1 MAFSEFYLGS
11 SSGPMNVSFGFNRPS
26 YGVNY
31 SLPYFA
37 RSHIPYMFIFK
48 RIQNNRTGKLLSL
61 REILQSNFCDKIQN
75 NLLLKY
81 NHREIN
87 NTPED
92 ILEFS
97 EDILREI
104 NGEKILKK
112 EDKEIQKSFWEMYYR
127 YSDNPDLNLQ
137 NLIINP
143 SFLKKN
149 IDLLN

>member
-1 MAFSEFYLGS
+1 
-11 SSGPMNVSFGFNRPS
+11 MNVSFGFNRPS

-81 NHREIN
+81 NHSEIN

-112 EDKEIQKSFWEMYYR
+112 EDAEFK
-127 YSDNPDLNLQ
+127 NLLG
-137 NLIINP
+137 NV
-143 SFLKKN
+143 
-149 IDLLN
+149 

>member
-1 MAFSEFYLGS
+1 
-11 SSGPMNVSFGFNRPS
+11 MNVSFGFNRPS

-31 SLPYFA
+31 SLPTFA

-48 RIQNNRTGKLLSL
+48 RIQNNSTGKLLSL

-81 NHREIN
+81 NHSEIN

-92 ILEFS
+92 ILELNS

-104 NGEKILKK
+104 NSEKILKK
-112 EDKEIQKSFWEMYYR
+112 EDV
-127 YSDNPDLNLQ
+127 
-137 NLIINP
+137 LIKKKFGQCINN
-143 SFLKKN
+143 KK
-149 IDLLN
+149 IKQI